1 MFGFPKDTPET
12 MREIIEGYLKY
23 ITLDRPD
30 LPSAVFTPT
39 VVECDPE
46 IPRLVVAYPIKEGM
60 LNAIGN
66 AHGATISMAYDI
78 TMGIMA
84 RWHQHGTMSP
94 TLTMSFE
101 FLKAVPCGSAFVVEA
116 AAVASGRHTV
126 DFTCRGWIDGA
137 PDTIVNRAEGRYFIY
152 KAMEE

>member
-1 MFGFPKDTPET
+1 MFGFPENTAQE

-23 ITLDRPD
+23 ITVERPD
-30 LPSAVFTPT
+30 LPSAILSPKVI
-39 VVECDPE
+39 ECDPE
-46 IPRLVVAYPIKEGM
+46 IPRLTVAYPIKEGM

-66 AHGATISMAYDI
+66 AHGAMITMAYDV

-84 RWHQHGTMSP
+84 RWHQNGTMSP

-101 FLKAVPCGSAFVVEA
+101 FLKAVPVGSNFVVEA
-116 AAVASGRHTV
+116 TAVASGRHTV
-126 DFTCRGWIDGA
+126 DFTCRGYIEGD
-137 PDTIVNRAEGRYFIY
+137 PDTTVNRAEGRYFIY